1 MAYLRILCGILPFVF
16 FFSLFA
22 FYLLVEDMGWLARLL
37 CILCVLGTLGVC
49 LAFQVWFYRIVQSRR
64 REEQRLAL
72 AQECVR
78 QQSLLLHHA
87 ESGQNGNDPSAAS
100 LLSTIFQAYARRL
113 TAAGGG
119 HRLDL
124 RLEAPAPTFL
134 AGVDLCTLFDCLLAN
149 ASEAVQALPHSMG
162 WIRVTTKKIGPWFTV
177 AIDNNYDAQSLRP
190 RGANYLS
197 GKYGYLGTGIGL
209 SSVQEV
215 VARYGGH
222 LDIRAA
228 HGVFSVS
235 CRLRA
240 ASPQPA

>member
-1 MAYLRILCGILPFVF
+1 MNRKMAYLRILCGILPFVF

-119 HRLDL
+119 IASTCGWRRLH
-124 RLEAPAPTFL
+124 P
-134 AGVDLCTLFDCLLAN
+134 LF
-149 ASEAVQALPHSMG
+149 
-162 WIRVTTKKIGPWFTV
+162 
-177 AIDNNYDAQSLRP
+177 
-190 RGANYLS
+190 
-197 GKYGYLGTGIGL
+197 
-209 SSVQEV
+209 
-215 VARYGGH
+215 
-222 LDIRAA
+222 
-228 HGVFSVS
+228 
-235 CRLRA
+235 LRA
-240 ASPQPA
+240 SISARFLTACWPMPARPCRRCRIVWAGSG

>member
-1 MAYLRILCGILPFVF
+1 MNRKMAYLRILCGILPFVF

-78 QQSLLLHHA
+78 QQSL
-87 ESGQNGNDPSAAS
+87 
-100 LLSTIFQAYARRL
+100 
-113 TAAGGG
+113 
-119 HRLDL
+119 
-124 RLEAPAPTFL
+124 
-134 AGVDLCTLFDCLLAN
+134 
-149 ASEAVQALPHSMG
+149 
-162 WIRVTTKKIGPWFTV
+162 
-177 AIDNNYDAQSLRP
+177 RP

-209 SSVQEV
+209 SSVQKV

>member
-49 LAFQVWFYRIVQSRR
+49 LAFQVWFYRIVQRR

-78 QQSLLLHHA
+78 QQSLRP
-87 ESGQNGNDPSAAS
+87 Q
-100 LLSTIFQAYARRL
+100 
-113 TAAGGG
+113 
-119 HRLDL
+119 
-124 RLEAPAPTFL
+124 
-134 AGVDLCTLFDCLLAN
+134 GV
-149 ASEAVQALPHSMG
+149 
-162 WIRVTTKKIGPWFTV
+162 
-177 AIDNNYDAQSLRP
+177 
-190 RGANYLS
+190 NYLS

-215 VARYGGH
+215 VNRNHSRVAKAPQGYRLDDVLNVEERAISEGYTNMIDTCTLMRHYGHDLSIVDCGADNVKITTPEDFFMFRAVADARENEQ
-222 LDIRAA
+222 LM
-228 HGVFSVS
+228 
-235 CRLRA
+235 
-240 ASPQPA
+240 

>member
-78 QQSLLLHHA
+78 QQSL
-87 ESGQNGNDPSAAS
+87 
-100 LLSTIFQAYARRL
+100 
-113 TAAGGG
+113 
-119 HRLDL
+119 
-124 RLEAPAPTFL
+124 
-134 AGVDLCTLFDCLLAN
+134 
-149 ASEAVQALPHSMG
+149 
-162 WIRVTTKKIGPWFTV
+162 
-177 AIDNNYDAQSLRP
+177 RP

-215 VARYGGH
+215 GRTWRFFRFLPPACYAYGAFR
-222 LDIRAA
+222 LTLFPALLYSYF
-228 HGVFSVS
+228 FSREIPS
-235 CRLRA
+235 ILRPCMA
-240 ASPQPA
+240 

>member
-1 MAYLRILCGILPFVF
+1 M
-16 FFSLFA
+16 
-22 FYLLVEDMGWLARLL
+22 
-37 CILCVLGTLGVC
+37 
-49 LAFQVWFYRIVQSRR
+49 
-64 REEQRLAL
+64 
-72 AQECVR
+72 
-78 QQSLLLHHA
+78 
-87 ESGQNGNDPSAAS
+87 
-100 LLSTIFQAYARRL
+100 
-113 TAAGGG
+113 
-119 HRLDL
+119 
-124 RLEAPAPTFL
+124 
-134 AGVDLCTLFDCLLAN
+134 
-149 ASEAVQALPHSMG
+149 QALPHSMG

>member
-1 MAYLRILCGILPFVF
+1 MF

-78 QQSLLLHHA
+78 QQSL
-87 ESGQNGNDPSAAS
+87 
-100 LLSTIFQAYARRL
+100 
-113 TAAGGG
+113 
-119 HRLDL
+119 
-124 RLEAPAPTFL
+124 
-134 AGVDLCTLFDCLLAN
+134 
-149 ASEAVQALPHSMG
+149 
-162 WIRVTTKKIGPWFTV
+162 
-177 AIDNNYDAQSLRP
+177 RP

-215 VARYGGH
+215 VAPHMAFFPFPAACVLR
-222 LDIRAA
+222 IRR
-228 HGVFSVS
+228 VPLNFVS
-235 CRLRA
+235 CIALLIFLFEGDSLDTQA
-240 ASPQPA
+240 LHGLSIFASE